1 MKLETEDR
9 KCILTGIVKD
19 KSELLRFTLLPGG
32 LIVPDFKRKLPGRG
46 IYVSNSKKLLELAVN
61 KHLFAKVTKGKAHV
75 DEALVP
81 MVETL
86 LKKKCFDM
94 LNLARKAGQFVSGF
108 EKVKEAVAKNKAAF
122 LMEALDAGE
131 DGHQKILTV
140 ADGLEVLAL
149 FYVEELDKALDK
161 VNTVHSVLLKG
172 DMAKAVYRELKRY
185 EQFLNA

>member
-1 MKLETEDR
+1 MEKDICR
-9 KCILTGIVKD
+9 KCIASGDIKP
-19 KSELLRFTLLPGG
+19 KAELFRFVLVNGNAV
-32 LIVPDFKRKLPGRG
+32 VPDFNKKLEGKG